1 MATKYGYLN
10 EDTFENIALAIRE
23 KNGSSTTYKPSEM
36 PDAIKAIDTKPAAST
51 PVTET
56 IAPGETATV
65 PAGYYEGA
73 STISANLATTADQI
87 DAAVKAPGV
96 AKILSPGESYHMDG
110 GYYRTSD
117 TEIQAS
123 LANEASEIEDSIKL
137 GAVTYQPSI
146 NTQTITAGKY
156 LSGDQTI
163 AAITTDNLPSDLQET
178 RVTTASLTNS
188 VTVNASTGK
197 VMTSVTVNAPDMS
210 AADVNAADIVIG
222 KKAYGADGTLITGT
236 HEEAGG
242 VDTSDATA
250 TAADIISG
258 QTAYTAAGKV
268 TGTLEVLNYYSS
280 ASIPD
285 ASLGQTGDLYFK
297 LES

>member
-178 RVTTASLTNS
+178 RVTTASLTNN

-250 TAADIISG
+250 TTADIISG